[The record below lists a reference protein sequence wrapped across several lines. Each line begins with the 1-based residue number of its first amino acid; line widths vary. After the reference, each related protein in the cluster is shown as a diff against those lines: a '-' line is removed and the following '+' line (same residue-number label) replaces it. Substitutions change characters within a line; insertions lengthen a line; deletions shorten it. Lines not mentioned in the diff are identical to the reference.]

1 MNRDLRGPGADAC
14 CFKFSSAWA
23 ISRSFIRLLFFLLR
37 LSLSSNSRNA
47 VESKLS
53 ANSATRN
60 FDLLSSSVALQNVV
74 CRCIP
79 AFGGVGWALGLL
91 VGIGCVVAL
100 SRGTVAEYLMIGR
113 GDKIEREFLFRITR
127 LLGPDKADVVG
138 LGIIFIGTAP
148 GSGGRLSL
156 RPNNQMAMT
165 NICRSNSAG
174 LQASGKNAG
183 DKVALGMEM
192 RKAK

>member
-1 MNRDLRGPGADAC
+1 MFVPVGAAVAASHTGGVGLGPVKCSMNRDLRGPGADAC
-14 CFKFSSAWA
+14 CFKFSNAWA

-60 FDLLSSSVALQNVV
+60 FDLRSSSVTLQNVV

-79 AFGGVGWALGLL
+79 AFGGVGWALGL
-91 VGIGCVVAL
+91 VGIVCVVVL

-113 GDKIEREFLFRITR
+113 GDKIEREFLFRITK
-127 LLGPDKADVVG
+127 LLDPDKADAVG
-138 LGIIFIGTAP
+138 LGIIFMETAP
-148 GSGGRLSL
+148 GSVRGGRLSL
-156 RPNNQMAMT
+156 RPNNQIAMT
-165 NICRSNSAG
+165 
-174 LQASGKNAG
+174 KH
-183 DKVALGMEM
+183 M
-192 RKAK
+192 